1 MLTESHYGRGRVKD
15 LVVAVGLGA
24 PGKFSVYNQ
33 SVENA
38 LERVEDTAS
47 IAVDFVDKKLSGLS
61 SSAKR

>member
-1 MLTESHYGRGRVKD
+1 MKD